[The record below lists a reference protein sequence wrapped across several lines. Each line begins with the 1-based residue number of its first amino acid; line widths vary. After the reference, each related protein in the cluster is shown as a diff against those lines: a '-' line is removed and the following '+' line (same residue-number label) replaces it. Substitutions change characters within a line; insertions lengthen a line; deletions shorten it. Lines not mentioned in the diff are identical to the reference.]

1 MGIATPTMPLLV
13 YDKRNLKYLKD
24 VPWLDLVEEAWIE
37 NFERKMDEWLEK
49 LVPIHKIGK
58 TMKAEFI
65 NFGDD

>member
-1 MGIATPTMPLLV
+1 MPLLV

-49 LVPIHKIGK
+49 LMPIHKTLAMI
-58 TMKAEFI
+58 AW
-65 NFGDD
+65 